1 MAEEVDYET
10 LPSNAGLGVNMIAGA
25 MAGITE
31 HAVMFPIDSIKT
43 RMQVFATTPAAVYTG
58 IGNAFTRISS
68 TEGMRAL
75 WRGVSSVILGAG
87 PAHAVHFGTYEF
99 VKDFAGGRAGGNQP
113 LTTAVAG
120 AAATIASDA
129 LMNPFDGEL
138 PVISTAVV
146 PIGRLSIILTVI
158 KQRMQV
164 HQSEFRSVFT
174 AMRVVYRNEGLAAF
188 YVSYPTTL
196 MMSVPFT
203 AAQFTVYEQVK
214 RLLNPRGEYS
224 PSSHVIAGALAGGVA
239 AGVTT
244 PLDVAKT
251 LLQTRGTSKDTELR
265 RVRGMW
271 DAFRIVWMRDGIKGF
286 FRGMSPRMLMHMP
299 SNALCW
305 LSYEFFKVA
314 IRE

>member
-1 MAEEVDYET
+1 MTEEVDYEA
-10 LPSNAGLGVNMIAGA
+10 LPSNAGLSVNMLAGA
-25 MAGITE
+25 LAGITE

-43 RMQVFATTPAAVYTG
+43 RMQVFATSPAAVYTG
-58 IGNAFTRISS
+58 IGNAFTRISA
-68 TEGMRAL
+68 TEGMRTL

-87 PAHAVHFGTYEF
+87 PAHAVHFGTYEAMKEL
-99 VKDFAGGRAGGNQP
+99 VGGNNAGNQW
-113 LTTAVAG
+113 LATSLAG
-120 AAATIASDA
+120 ASATIASDA
-129 LMNPFDGEL
+129 LMNPFD
-138 PVISTAVV
+138 
-146 PIGRLSIILTVI
+146 VI

-174 AMRVVYRNEGLAAF
+174 AIRVVYRTEGLGAF

-196 MMSVPFT
+196 TMSVPFT
-203 AAQFTVYEQVK
+203 AVQFTVYEHIKKV
-214 RLLNPRGEYS
+214 LNPKGEYS
-224 PSSHVIAGALAGGVA
+224 PVTHMIAGGMAGGVA

-251 LLQTRGTSKDTELR
+251 LLQTRGTSHDPEIR
-265 RVRGMW
+265 RLGGMM
-271 DAFRIVWMRDGIKGF
+271 DAFRVIWKRDGIKGF
-286 FRGMSPRMLMHMP
+286 GRGISPRILTHMP